1 MTDKKTYIEVN
12 KKLDF
17 LLEDHGV
24 EYANSNVDLESLETL
39 HHKADA
45 LLVAHNCKIPEVEK
59 DVSGL
64 QPKLNMLIQG
74 HGAEFD
80 DSALDPNSFD
90 TVIEKL
96 NALQHEHGK

>member
-1 MTDKKTYIEVN
+1 MTDKKTYVEVN
-12 KKLDF
+12 KKMDF
-17 LLEDHGV
+17 LLEDHGAA
-24 EYANSNVDLESLETL
+24 YDSSNDNLESLETL

-59 DVSGL
+59 NVSGL

-74 HGAEFD
+74 HGTAFD
-80 DSALDPNSFD
+80 DSDLDPSNFD

-96 NALQHEHGK
+96 NILQHEHGK